1 MTNSAKDVVHVLIMV
16 GVVAVCGGVSAQPER
31 PDPTGSEGF
40 DWCREARHR
49 PTDMTCFRCFTQKL
63 DACDSLNSRATQL
76 ICAGASWLDYWFCQ
90 QRIPDGRAGD
100 ILLNWIA
107 NGSGEKYI
115 LFPPEQLVQ
124 ADVDDLSRDQT
135 LLYDTLNYFQD
146 QLDFLDDFETDVRKV
161 SQFALNVE
169 NTGDAELGVG
179 VLLADDGGTHYR
191 TLDRVVLGDAATDMP
206 ELVQG
211 LADAD
216 IGSTKSLTIDW
227 TGLEGFVGQSVML
240 LVEARFP
247 GQPAPVVLSVI
258 PIRLSDSYD
267 LNGDGT
273 FDTLDRNEAM
283 NRFSSGEMGYDEMQR
298 IVNAEK

>member
-1 MTNSAKDVVHVLIMV
+1 M
-16 GVVAVCGGVSAQPER
+16 
-31 PDPTGSEGF
+31 
-40 DWCREARHR
+40 
-49 PTDMTCFRCFTQKL
+49 
-63 DACDSLNSRATQL
+63 
-76 ICAGASWLDYWFCQ
+76 
-90 QRIPDGRAGD
+90 
-100 ILLNWIA
+100 NWIA